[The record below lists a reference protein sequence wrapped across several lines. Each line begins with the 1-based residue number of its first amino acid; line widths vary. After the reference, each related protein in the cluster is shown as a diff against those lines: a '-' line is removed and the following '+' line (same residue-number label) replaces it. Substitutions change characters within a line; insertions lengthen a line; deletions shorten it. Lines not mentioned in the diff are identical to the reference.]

1 MLTSPFQ
8 CDYCWFFNITK
19 RVARDIFDS
28 DARLLA
34 YIRRVNLDLFWSREP
49 STVANTMRALSKAK
63 TLSDELGLPPVQLTV
78 GPWPVVDT
86 CGFQIAI
93 EILKSSQ
100 RPGRN
105 DSTYT
110 QFDSIRKL
118 RSAYLT
124 IYDSSPARCLEN
136 GCLKNDR
143 GQISYFIDSPTQS
156 KLFTMFMHGC
166 EKRMGRMVKQDMGL
180 SFDMLVSLLR
190 LYEEELAE
198 GGTTEERKRMIVL
211 CAGAFTVLFAGALRG
226 GEVFMLEASE
236 FVKRRDDGRDDRRGG
251 HVVIPL
257 MGRFKNETG
266 ERNLIIVLANKTN
279 GGLNVRKWIDRFT
292 ALLLF
297 EGHGE
302 STGPA
307 VCDKKGY
314 VMERWKMNGELHEI
328 LKRVQNLEPNL
339 IPSDVEVD
347 KRFNLYRSFR
357 RGATTRAKE
366 MGVSEPTIDMN
377 NRWRLVQNKKGG
389 LPNLPMTQLYV
400 EITQALTTKLRFSK
414 SL

>member
-19 RVARDIFDS
+19 RVARDIFNS
-28 DARLLA
+28 DAGLLA

-156 KLFTMFMHGC
+156 RLFTMFMHGC

-180 SFDMLVSLLR
+180 SFDMLTSLLK
-190 LYEEELAE
+190 LYEEELVEE
-198 GGTTEERKRMIVL
+198 GMTEERKRMIVL
-211 CAGAFTVLFAGALRG
+211 CAGAFTVLFAGTLRG
-226 GEVFMLEASE
+226 GEVFMLE
-236 FVKRRDDGRDDRRGG
+236 V
-251 HVVIPL
+251 
-257 MGRFKNETG
+257 
-266 ERNLIIVLANKTN
+266 
-279 GGLNVRKWIDRFT
+279 
-292 ALLLF
+292 
-297 EGHGE
+297 
-302 STGPA
+302 
-307 VCDKKGY
+307 
-314 VMERWKMNGELHEI
+314 
-328 LKRVQNLEPNL
+328 
-339 IPSDVEVD
+339 
-347 KRFNLYRSFR
+347 SFR
-357 RGATTRAKE
+357 QGATTRAKE

>member
-1 MLTSPFQ
+1 MPLSFPLYLIVLGSFKDPHIFWKWEGNCQLCGGITTPAKDLFCGNFGASRGTSHVCRKSWHARCYTASSLLTFKIATPENDEGVQWRKQSHGHHFLSARRGDMLTSPFQ

-19 RVARDIFDS
+19 RVARDIFNS

-34 YIRRVNLDLFWSREP
+34 YIRRVNLDVFWSREP

-180 SFDMLVSLLR
+180 SFDMLVSLL
-190 LYEEELAE
+190 
-198 GGTTEERKRMIVL
+198 
-211 CAGAFTVLFAGALRG
+211 
-226 GEVFMLEASE
+226 
-236 FVKRRDDGRDDRRGG
+236 
-251 HVVIPL
+251 
-257 MGRFKNETG
+257 
-266 ERNLIIVLANKTN
+266 
-279 GGLNVRKWIDRFT
+279 
-292 ALLLF
+292 
-297 EGHGE
+297 
-302 STGPA
+302 
-307 VCDKKGY
+307 
-314 VMERWKMNGELHEI
+314 
-328 LKRVQNLEPNL
+328 
-339 IPSDVEVD
+339 
-347 KRFNLYRSFR
+347 
-357 RGATTRAKE
+357 
-366 MGVSEPTIDMN
+366 
-377 NRWRLVQNKKGG
+377 
-389 LPNLPMTQLYV
+389 
-400 EITQALTTKLRFSK
+400 
-414 SL
+414 